1 MSVINARINHA
12 HHTRHGT
19 CVAIR
24 PGFIGLAAIGIPD
37 RAGIAKHSPECAA
50 GIAGIITCHGNVD
63 LGFFRSG
70 GGIRDHRKSYFGNNS
85 PHPNRI
91 S

>member
-19 CVAIR
+19 GVAIR

-37 RAGIAKHSPECAA
+37 WARITQHSPQCTAR
-50 GIAGIITCHGNVD
+50 IAGIIARHGNVD
-63 LGFFRSG
+63 LGFFHRG
-70 GGIRDHRKSYFGNNS
+70 GGIRGHHKTYFGNNRT
-85 PHPNRI
+85 HPNRI
-91 S
+91 A